1 MLNLLRGIVKRI
13 KLVYSRPATRG
24 DARFGPSFHTA

>member
-13 KLVYSRPATRG
+13 KQVYNRPARRG
-24 DARFGPSFHTA
+24 DARFGPSFHAI